1 MPDLSLFSS
10 RTRRILERSI
20 KVSHLLLESAEK
32 LHKFNHFCFI
42 WKKNKLIAIGKN
54 KPISTDRMALYFG
67 ERYNVQKFKNYPFLH
82 AEIDAISKC
91 WGKHHLDESYSMV
104 VIRMNK
110 DGSFK
115 NSKPCIHCQ
124 PIINAIGINKIYWST
139 ESNEILSDIKFQ
151 KPYM

>member
-1 MPDLSLFSS
+1 MKLDQKIKLDNFPSGIK
-10 RTRRILERSI
+10 RILKRSI
-20 KVSHLLLESAEK
+20 KTSHMLLESAES

-42 WKKNKLIAIGKN
+42 WRKNKLVAIGKN
-54 KPISTDRMALYFG
+54 KPIATDRMALYFG
-67 ERYNVQKFKNYPFLH
+67 ERYNVEKFKNYPFLH

-91 WGKHHLDESYSMV
+91 WGKNHLDNSYSMI

-124 PIINAIGINKIYWST
+124 PIINAIGIEKIYWST
-139 ESNEILSDIKFQ
+139 ENNTIETTI
-151 KPYM
+151 